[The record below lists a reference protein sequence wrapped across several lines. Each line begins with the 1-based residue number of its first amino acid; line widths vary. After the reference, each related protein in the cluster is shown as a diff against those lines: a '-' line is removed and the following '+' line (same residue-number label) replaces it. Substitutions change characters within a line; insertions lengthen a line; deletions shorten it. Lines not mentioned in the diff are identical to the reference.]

1 MSALK
6 YTMNM
11 EKDRHGG
18 WVEAKDYEQLESEF
32 NQYKTWAE
40 ERIETLEH
48 DLAQVS
54 DMYEGLRNA

>member
-1 MSALK
+1 MALK

-11 EKDRHGG
+11 EKDRQGD
-18 WVEAKDYEQLESEF
+18 WVESKDYDQLEAEF

-40 ERIETLEH
+40 ERIEILEH
-48 DLAQVS
+48 DLAQVN